1 MRLSVFPVALWLVM
15 LSVMA
20 SAQNIVAHRGAS
32 HDAPENTLAAF
43 NLAWEQGADGVEGDF
58 YLSSDGQIVCIH
70 DKDTKRTAG
79 VKHAVAKTPYDVLR
93 TLDVGS
99 WKDPKFKD
107 ERIPLLS
114 DVLATVPEGKFMI
127 VELKVGP
134 EIVQPTK
141 EALET
146 SSLKPEQILIICF
159 NDDTV
164 AECKKLMPDIR
175 CHWLTGYKEN
185 KENKEKDIKPDVEKV
200 LKTLHR
206 TGADGL
212 GSEAKPVHVNAEFL
226 TRLKDGGCREFHVWT
241 INDPELAK
249 FYQPFGPW
257 GITTDRPGWL
267 REQLGIPAASTRLL
281 TGEGEASGT

>member
-1 MRLSVFPVALWLVM
+1 MKLSALSLSHLLVM

-43 NLAWEQGADGVEGDF
+43 NLAWEQGADGIEGDF
-58 YLSSDGQIVCIH
+58 YLSSDGKIVCIH

-79 VKHAVAKTPYDVLR
+79 VKHIVAKTPYEVLCK
-93 TLDVGS
+93 LDVGS

-114 DVLATVPEGKFMI
+114 DVLATVPEGKYMI
-127 VELKVGP
+127 VELKTGP
-134 EIVQPTK
+134 GIVQPTK
-141 EALET
+141 EAIES

-159 NDDTV
+159 NDETV
-164 AECKKLMPDIR
+164 AECKKLMPNIR

-185 KENKEKDIKPDVEKV
+185 EEKELKPDVDEV
-200 LKTLHR
+200 LATLHR

-212 GSEAKPVHVNAEFL
+212 GSEAKREHVNERFL
-226 TRLKDGGCREFHVWT
+226 TQLKDGGCREFHVWT
-241 INDPELAK
+241 INDPKLARY
-249 FYQPFGPW
+249 YQPFGPW

-267 REQLGIPAASTRLL
+267 RKQLQIPNK
-281 TGEGEASGT
+281 